1 MNRCKHPSC
10 QCKVMAG
17 YKDYEGE
24 DAPIAAVIRASAH
37 IDLDAINSGE
47 AENASDATI
56 PDDAISMEFCSTHC
70 AEAADTQHVDG
81 EPADCG
87 CGHESCTDQEA
98 IPTSTGVQQKG
109 G

>member
-1 MNRCKHPSC
+1 
-10 QCKVMAG
+10 MAG

-24 DAPIAAVIRASAH
+24 DAPVAAAIRASAR

-47 AENASDATI
+47 VESASAATI
-56 PDDAISMEFCSTHC
+56 PDDATRTEFCSTHC
-70 AEAADTQHVDG
+70 AEAADTQHGDG

-87 CGHESCTDQEA
+87 CGHESCTEEEA
-98 IPTSTGVQQKG
+98 VPTSKIIQQKG